1 MQTTNLAI
9 PAPQA
14 IKGALRGFAAARG
27 GTAAVSF
34 ALIAPVL
41 VMFVY
46 GIIEFGRILYTQGAL
61 NYTVQETTRWAVVN
75 VDPTADPA
83 VIDTQVETYA
93 ISRAT
98 LVDANRFTEVNA
110 VPVPQ
115 PDTTVLIDIEIKY
128 RFDLLI
134 PKIYTGPLTI
144 SAASRGFLVGVA
156 GAAG

>member
-1 MQTTNLAI
+1 MKTINPAI
-9 PAPQA
+9 LVPEA
-14 IKGALRGFAAARG
+14 IKAALGRFVTAKG

-41 VMFVY
+41 VLFVY

-75 VDPTADPA
+75 VDPTADPT
-83 VIDTQVETYA
+83 VIDSQVETYA

-98 LVDANRFTEVNA
+98 LVDASRFQAVNA

-115 PDTTVLIDIEIKY
+115 PDTTVLIDIEIQY
-128 RFDLLI
+128 RFDLLM
-134 PKIYTGPLTI
+134 PMLYNDPLTI
-144 SAASRGFLVGVA
+144 TAASRGFLVGVA
-156 GAAG
+156 GS